1 MTARPVITLA
11 LLAFVLSALTACNGQ
26 KGNGAG
32 PDLGERPANAP
43 TLLQLAAAEARR
55 AGALNQLASIGII
68 ELRWTDDT
76 GDHWEQGDIELSY
89 IAPDRTALAVK
100 KLGEIFIWAGSA
112 AGEYWLFDNRASND
126 SIAYR
131 GSEADIAR
139 SNDLARMLH
148 PLLVIDLAG
157 LAPLVDA
164 SNTADESSIEWD
176 AEARLWVI
184 TRPGRAG
191 LLRIGFS
198 PDTFEPKRIEALDA
212 DGRAHLTS
220 RLDRF
225 TRVPVDGLPD
235 GAFPRI
241 PTRIEVTLANDAGTA
256 LLALDQPRGEV
267 EPAKQRL
274 IFNFDALRTRLR
286 PARIEPFGG
295 E

>member
-1 MTARPVITLA
+1 MIARSIITAALVVFAMTT
-11 LLAFVLSALTACNGQ
+11 LTACNGP
-26 KGNGAG
+26 KGSDGG
-32 PDLGERPANAP
+32 PEISERPANVP
-43 TLLQLAAAEARR
+43 TLAQLAAAEARR
-55 AGALNQLASIGII
+55 VRALNQLASIGII
-68 ELRWTDDT
+68 ELRWTDES

-112 AGEYWLFDNRASND
+112 GGEYWLFDNRSRDA

-131 GSEADIAR
+131 GSEADVAR
-139 SNDLARMLH
+139 GSDLARMLH

-164 SNTADESSIEWD
+164 SNTAEEATIDWD

-191 LLRIGFS
+191 LLRIGFA
-198 PDTFEPKRIEALDA
+198 PETLEPKRVEALDA
-212 DGRAHLTS
+212 DGQPHLTS

-241 PTRIEVTLANDAGTA
+241 PARIEVTLAGGAGTA
-256 LLALDQPRGEV
+256 LLVLDQPRGEV
-267 EPAKQRL
+267 EPAKERL

-286 PARIEPFGG
+286 PARVEPFSG